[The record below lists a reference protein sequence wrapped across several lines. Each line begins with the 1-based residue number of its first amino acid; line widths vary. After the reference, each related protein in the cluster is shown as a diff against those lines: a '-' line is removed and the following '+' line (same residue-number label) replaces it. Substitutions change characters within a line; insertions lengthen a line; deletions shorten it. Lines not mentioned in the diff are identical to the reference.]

1 MNEET
6 EDRTPVVTGS
16 PDEIWLVYGEL
27 EQDDT
32 HDELS
37 RSGDVA
43 WSPNQEF
50 PSDVRYVRADFM
62 PQWRPIET
70 FPIHEFNPELW
81 FRDGKSYLLW
91 CDRHTVI
98 GRYGYTRRGK
108 GRFLGPYGAI
118 NPTHWVP
125 LPEPPK

>member
-37 RSGDVA
+37 RSGEVA

-50 PSDVRYVRADFM
+50 PSDVRYVRAD
-62 PQWRPIET
+62 
-70 FPIHEFNPELW
+70 LYAAVAA
-81 FRDGKSYLLW
+81 D
-91 CDRHTVI
+91 
-98 GRYGYTRRGK
+98 
-108 GRFLGPYGAI
+108 
-118 NPTHWVP
+118 
-125 LPEPPK
+125 